1 MVWPAMAAP
10 LPLNSISK
18 ANVVGEQKDT
28 MKDTGAKSVLSR
40 VAWSNSVRERE
51 REGGKKRKRRTQKQ
65 DNSNSAE
72 KRQ

>member
-28 MKDTGAKSVLSR
+28 MKILEPNVLSR
-40 VAWSNSVRERE
+40 IAQSNIVREKE
-51 REGGKKRKRRTQKQ
+51 EKKTKKRERRTQKQ

-72 KRQ
+72 K

>member
-51 REGGKKRKRRTQKQ
+51 RERGGKK
-65 DNSNSAE
+65 E
-72 KRQ
+72 KKNTKTR

>member
-51 REGGKKRKRRTQKQ
+51 REGGGKK
-65 DNSNSAE
+65 E
-72 KRQ
+72 KKNTKTR